1 MEKPAAAIKRRKGL
15 KKSEDILDNMGSE
28 KLGANLFRI
37 TQAEA
42 KLRRE
47 NIQSKEEAN
56 KALFEVGYTV
66 RKAIESLGGT
76 MPEDLP
82 TPDKSIKQIEHERKN
97 QLKKK

>member
-47 NIQSKEEAN
+47 NI
-56 KALFEVGYTV
+56 
-66 RKAIESLGGT
+66 
-76 MPEDLP
+76 
-82 TPDKSIKQIEHERKN
+82 
-97 QLKKK
+97 